1 MRKTISFKEKYGPT
15 ALIAG
20 ASEGMGA
27 AYARALAARG
37 LNLILIA
44 RRPGPLEAT
53 AAQIRKQSG
62 ANVQTISCDL
72 SAPDATQQIIDA
84 TRNTPVDFLV
94 YNAALSYIGPY
105 LATNLS
111 THTGIAAVNMLTPLA
126 LLHHFGGKLAARR
139 DRQTPEQRRDPTMA
153 EQRRGGIVLMAS
165 IAGFQ
170 GAGYLATYAA
180 TKAFN
185 RILAESLWYEW
196 RPLGID
202 VIACCAGAT
211 TTPNY
216 LNSNPG
222 KASPLEPKPQ
232 TPEQV
237 VEECLRRIG
246 TTPSFVSGAGNK
258 WVSFLMQRVLSR
270 KLAIR
275 MMGDGMKK
283 MYRIN

>member
-1 MRKTISFKEKYGPT
+1 MTSLKEKYGPT

-27 AYARALAARG
+27 AWARALAARG
-37 LNLILIA
+37 LDLVLIA
-44 RRPGPLEAT
+44 RRPQPLAET
-53 AAQIRKQSG
+53 AAQIRKSSG
-62 ANVQTISCDL
+62 VNVQTITCDL
-72 SAPDATQQIIDA
+72 AAPDVTQQIIDA
-84 TRNTPVDFLV
+84 IHDQPVDFLV

-105 LATNLS
+105 LAAGLS
-111 THTGIAAVNMLTPLA
+111 THTDIATVNMLTPLT
-126 LLHHFGGKLAARR
+126 LLHHFGSK
-139 DRQTPEQRRDPTMA
+139 MA
-153 EQRRGGIVLMAS
+153 ERHRDGKMIEQHRGGIVLMTS

-170 GAGYLATYAA
+170 GAGYLTTYAA
-180 TKAFN
+180 TKAFT

-211 TTPNY
+211 VTPNY
-216 LNSNPG
+216 LNSHPG

-232 TPEQV
+232 IPEQV

-246 TTPSFVSGAGNK
+246 TRPSFISGAANK
-258 WVSFLMQRVLSR
+258 WVSFLMQHIFSR
-270 KLAIR
+270 KMAVET
-275 MMGDGMKK
+275 MGDGMKK